1 MIIISDTSPL
11 SSLALVD
18 YLSILKDIYTNV
30 VIPQAVANELANLTE
45 EDIRIKAI
53 ISLNWI
59 QVKQATNLELV
70 ACLRN
75 EYNLDLG
82 EAEAIALAWELKAD
96 ELLIDERLGRR

>member
-75 EYNLDLG
+75 EYNLDIWRSRSNRSCLR
-82 EAEAIALAWELKAD
+82 IKS
-96 ELLIDERLGRR
+96 R